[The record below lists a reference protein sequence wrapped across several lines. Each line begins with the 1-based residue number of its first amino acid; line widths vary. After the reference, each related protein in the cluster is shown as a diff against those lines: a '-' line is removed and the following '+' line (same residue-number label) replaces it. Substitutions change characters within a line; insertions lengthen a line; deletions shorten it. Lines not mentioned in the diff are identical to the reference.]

1 MLISSHWMD
10 QIVISVHISSSCNI
24 LFQGVRNVPQSILY
38 VLVYILFVCIC
49 TAMFRR
55 GECSQFKELLSTA
68 PDNETGL
75 EQTN

>member
-10 QIVISVHISSSCNI
+10 QIVISVHIRSSCNI

-38 VLVYILFVCIC
+38 ALYWFIYSLCVYVQQCL
-49 TAMFRR
+49 
-55 GECSQFKELLSTA
+55 GECSKFKELLSTA
-68 PDNETGL
+68 PDNETGS